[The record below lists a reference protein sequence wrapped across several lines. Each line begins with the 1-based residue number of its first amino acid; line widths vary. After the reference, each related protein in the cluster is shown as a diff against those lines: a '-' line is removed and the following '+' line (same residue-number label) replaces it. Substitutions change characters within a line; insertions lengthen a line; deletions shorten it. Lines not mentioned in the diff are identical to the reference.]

1 MAKGNLKI
9 NSENILPI
17 IKKWLYSDKDIF
29 VRELVSNACDAI
41 QKCKTLNDRGEAKIS
56 IDEPKIEIQIDK
68 ENKTITISDNGIG
81 MTAQEVKKYIAQLA
95 FSGAEEFM
103 QKYKGKDEK
112 DQMIGHFG
120 LGFYSAFMVSSKV
133 EIDTLS
139 YQDGSEAAHWSSDG
153 SITYNMKKG
162 KRKERGTTITLH
174 IENDSKEYLETET
187 TKKILSTYCSFLPF
201 PIFLGEDRINEKEPL
216 WLKKPSDCKDE
227 EYLEFY
233 RALHPGEP
241 DPIFWVHLN
250 VDYPFTLKGILYF
263 PKITPRFDFN
273 KSNIKLF
280 CNRVFVSDN
289 CKDLFP
295 DYLSVLR
302 GAIDSPDIPL
312 NVSRSYLQMDKTVRQ
327 LSKHIS
333 KKISDKLS
341 SLFEEDKEK
350 FEGFWPDMETIFKL
364 GVLHDEK
371 FYERVQS
378 FLLWKTSNDEFTTIE
393 SYLDRNKGSHENK
406 VYYADKETKTSQ
418 FFALY
423 KQKKIEMILGGGP
436 LDTALFNFLEGKL
449 KETKFQRIDGGI
461 DDVILD
467 SNKKESVVDKDGKSQ
482 ESHMSEF
489 FKSHLENIEVEA
501 KALTSHDLPAFVM
514 MEEGQRRMRDYF
526 AMTQSEMPAMDFGKK
541 TLVVNTNNKL
551 INATYK
557 MEKKSPELA
566 KEITNHLFDLSL
578 LSQKELHPDK
588 LNDFVARSSSVLEQL
603 ATRD

>member
-17 IKKWLYSDKDIF
+17 IKQWLYSDKDIF
-29 VRELVSNACDAI
+29 IRELVSNACDAI
-41 QKCKTLNDRGEAKIS
+41 QKCKTLNDKGEADIK
-56 IDEPKIEIQIDK
+56 IDEPKIEIKLDK
-68 ENKTITISDNGIG
+68 KAKTITISDNGIG
-81 MTAQEVKKYIAQLA
+81 MTAQEVKKYIAELA

-103 QKYKGKDEK
+103 QKYQGKDEK

-120 LGFYSAFMVSSKV
+120 LGFYSAFMVSSTV
-133 EIDTLS
+133 EIDSLS
-139 YQDGSEAAHWSSDG
+139 YQEGAEACHWSCDG
-153 SITYNMKKG
+153 SISYNMKKG
-162 KRKERGTTITLH
+162 KRTERGTTITLH
-174 IENDSKEYLETET
+174 IDKESKDYLEKET
-187 TKKILSTYCSFLPF
+187 CKKILSTYCSFLPF
-201 PIFLGEDRINEKEPL
+201 PIMLEEDRINEKEPL
-216 WLKKPSDCKDE
+216 WLKKPSECKDE

-233 RALHPGEP
+233 RLLHPGEP
-241 DPIFWVHLN
+241 DPIFWIHLN
-250 VDYPFTLKGILYF
+250 VDYPFTLQGILYF

-273 KSNIKLF
+273 KSTIKLF

-341 SLFEEDKEK
+341 SLFEEDRKK
-350 FEGFWPDMETIFKL
+350 FEGFWPDIETIFKL

-378 FLLWKTSNDEFTTIE
+378 FFLWKNSNDEFTTIE
-393 SYLDRNKGSHENK
+393 SYLDKNKDKHENK
-406 VYYADKETKTSQ
+406 IYYADKETKTSQ
-418 FFALY
+418 FYALY
-423 KQKKIEMILGGGP
+423 KQKEIEMILGGGP
-436 LDTALFNFLEGKL
+436 LDTAVYNFLEGKI
-449 KETKFQRIDGGI
+449 KDAKFQRIDGGI

-467 SNKKESVVDKDGKSQ
+467 AKKEKTVLDDDGKSQ
-482 ESHMSEF
+482 GQHMAEF
-489 FKSHLENIEVEA
+489 FKSHLNEIEVEA
-501 KALTSHDLPAFVM
+501 KSLSSEDLPAFVM

-526 AMTQSEMPAMDFGKK
+526 AMTQSEMPSMDFGKK

-551 INATYK
+551 INATYAMK
-557 MEKKSPELA
+557 TKKADLA
-566 KEITNHLFDLSL
+566 KEITEHLYDLSL

-588 LNDFVARSSSVLEQL
+588 LNDFVARSSSVLEKL
-603 ATRD
+603 ATEK